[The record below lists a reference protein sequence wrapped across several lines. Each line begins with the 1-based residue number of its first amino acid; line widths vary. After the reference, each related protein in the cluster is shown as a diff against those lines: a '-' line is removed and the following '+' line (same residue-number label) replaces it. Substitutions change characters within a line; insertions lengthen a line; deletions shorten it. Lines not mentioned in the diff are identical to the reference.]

1 MTLAS
6 PRTDLRPAPAASPR
20 AWAATV
26 TINGKPVRVE
36 CTRSAAERL
45 ALRAQPLVLELDL
58 FFSCL
63 VKKQVRVHEAAP
75 AGRETV
81 RASDRL
87 ELYFR
92 AVTSTACSMELA
104 ERLGGQPE
112 TEIDTPVTRRFA
124 PKRVRLDVAKGE
136 WQAAFWM

>member
-1 MTLAS
+1 MTLAG
-6 PRTDLRPAPAASPR
+6 PQADLRAAPAAARR
-20 AWAATV
+20 AWTATV

-36 CTRSAAERL
+36 CTRSAAQRL
-45 ALRAQPLVLELDL
+45 AERAQPLVLELDL

-63 VKKQVRVHEAAP
+63 VKKQVRVHDAAP
-75 AGRETV
+75 SGRETV
-81 RASDRL
+81 RVTDRL

-124 PKRVRLDVAKGE
+124 PKRARLDVVRGE

>member
-1 MTLAS
+1 M
-6 PRTDLRPAPAASPR
+6 PAAAPR
-20 AWAATV
+20 AST
-26 TINGKPVRVE
+26 TTISINGKPVRVE
-36 CTRSAAERL
+36 CTRSAAARL
-45 ALRAQPLVLELDL
+45 AERAQPLVLELDL

-63 VKKQVRVHEAAP
+63 VKKQVRVHDAAP
-75 AGRETV
+75 AGRDTV
-81 RASDRL
+81 RVNDRL

-112 TEIDTPVTRRFA
+112 TELDTPVTRRFA
-124 PKRVRLDVAKGE
+124 PKRVRLDVVKGA

>member
-1 MTLAS
+1 MTLAG
-6 PRTDLRPAPAASPR
+6 PGIDLRAAPAAAPR
-20 AWAATV
+20 AWTATV
-26 TINGKPVRVE
+26 AINGKPVQVE
-36 CTRSAAERL
+36 CTRTAAARL

-81 RASDRL
+81 RVTDRL

-112 TEIDTPVTRRFA
+112 TELDTPVTRRFA
-124 PKRVRLDVAKGE
+124 PKRVRLDCVKGS
-136 WQAAFWM
+136 WQAAFWI

>member
-6 PRTDLRPAPAASPR
+6 TGTDLRAAPAVAPG

-36 CTRSAAERL
+36 CTRSAAKRL
-45 ALRAQPLVLELDL
+45 ALRAQPLVLELNL

-63 VKKQVRVHEAAP
+63 VKKQVRVHEAVP
-75 AGRETV
+75 SGRETV

-87 ELYFR
+87 ELYIVAPAKAR
-92 AVTSTACSMELA
+92 
-104 ERLGGQPE
+104 QP
-112 TEIDTPVTRRFA
+112 A
-124 PKRVRLDVAKGE
+124 
-136 WQAAFWM
+136 